1 MINYNP
7 TVNPTL
13 SVSRQTL
20 KALTANLYD
29 NEGTDIS
36 PIAKDL
42 AKAGLDE
49 DLVSLNLALLLKRPD
64 LCDIP
69 ETDKTMRCDYKTV
82 PEGFRCGQIVTVY
95 EFKSFSLLLNT
106 VEYVSRKFVVYNA
119 DNETNPNE
127 IEVSFPDHSHMPYE
141 DWKKLHTSVPEV
153 LLTHINDET
162 YTYFK
167 RPTE

>member
-1 MINYNP
+1 
-7 TVNPTL
+7 
-13 SVSRQTL
+13 
-20 KALTANLYD
+20 
-29 NEGTDIS
+29 
-36 PIAKDL
+36 
-42 AKAGLDE
+42 
-49 DLVSLNLALLLKRPD
+49 
-64 LCDIP
+64 
-69 ETDKTMRCDYKTV
+69 MRCDHKTV
-82 PEGFRCGQIVTVY
+82 PKGFRCGQIVTVY
-95 EFKSFSLLLNT
+95 EFKSFSLLHNT

-141 DWKKLHTSVPEV
+141 DWKKLHTSFPEV